1 MKMLN
6 RNLVTEGVGKV
17 VGQIFLV
24 LYEKKWFKWFI
35 RITLGLII
43 LSIIKNVGIAFTR
56 S

>member
-6 RNLVTEGVGKV
+6 RNLVTEGIGKFVGK
-17 VGQIFLV
+17 IFLV

-35 RITLGLII
+35 RISLALFI
-43 LSIIKNVGIAFTR
+43 LSIIKNVGIALIR